1 MALAVGPPGRGPAA
15 GGPPAFALMLP
26 EKSANARSAAEPPSP
41 LALPAPEPGPVQ
53 QAQTVGEATPA
64 SGSGALPPAGQTE
77 DTAPAETPG
86 ASGAGTPSAGA
97 ALPPGRMTL
106 PETDALKRMGPL
118 TR

>member
-1 MALAVGPPGRGPAA
+1 A

-26 EKSANARSAAEPPSP
+26 EKSANARSAAAPPSP

-53 QAQTVGEATPA
+53 QAQTVGEAAPA
-64 SGSGALPPAGQTE
+64 GGSGALPPDGQSE

-86 ASGAGTPSAGA
+86 ASSAGAPSAGA
-97 ALPPGRMTL
+97 APTPGRMTL